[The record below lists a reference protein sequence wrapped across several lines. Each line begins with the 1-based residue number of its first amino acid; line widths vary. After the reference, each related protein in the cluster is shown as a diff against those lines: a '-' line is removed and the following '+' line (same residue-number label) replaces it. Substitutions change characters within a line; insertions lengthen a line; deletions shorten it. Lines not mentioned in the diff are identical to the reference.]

1 MTKQRDWPN
10 NARHARDRAAEETNA
25 ALIQVDRLHSR
36 IRRGEF
42 TRNGLE
48 LDLLE
53 ISKRL
58 HVAMRH
64 LEKAGAETEPE

>member
-1 MTKQRDWPN
+1 MTKARDWPN
-10 NARHARDRAAEETNA
+10 NARHARDRAAEEANA
-25 ALIQVDRLHSR
+25 ALAQVDRLHR
-36 IRRGEF
+36 RVRRGEF

>member
-1 MTKQRDWPN
+1 MTKARDWPN

-25 ALIQVDRLHSR
+25 ALAQSERLYNR
-36 IRRGEF
+36 VRRGEF

-53 ISKRL
+53 INKRL
-58 HVAMRH
+58 TTAMRH
-64 LEKAGAETEPE
+64 LEKVGAETEPE